1 MIEGHKEDTTTTTYN
16 MEQQKKIRIKAIRY
30 NFTPEMMSKIQEF
43 TRIHRFDDRKK
54 YKEEWKC
61 WISTREIQLK
71 VSSEI
76 IRLKDEGCT
85 WEDEVIKEKMYKS
98 SKFYY
103 KKKMETEDDMQEE
116 KDKREEEKR
125 QEKYK
130 GFTKQFLRRIDGYII
145 EKIKEKSKT
154 VDATD
159 LEIIP
164 TKVYN
169 EFCKSHQ
176 DDIKGEIMRLRE
188 FHRRIN
194 GEVFLEKL
202 KTTFSHRFYNVKQ
215 GINKV

>member
-1 MIEGHKEDTTTTTYN
+1 

-30 NFTPEMMSKIQEF
+30 NFTPEMMSNIQEF

-76 IRLKDEGCT
+76 VRLKGEGCT

-103 KKKMETEDDMQEE
+103 KKKMETEDERQEE
-116 KDKREEEKR
+116 KSDEEEKR

-154 VDATD
+154 VEATD

-164 TKVYN
+164 AKVYN

-188 FHRRIN
+188 VHRRIN

-215 GINKV
+215 AINKV